1 MKLKRIVAGM
11 LAAITLLT
19 LASCGAKPGK
29 KAVLNG
35 TDDPFVEAIEEG
47 FKEMKKDAKED
58 DGSLSYSIKWKNG
71 WDKSWK
77 EQYCE
82 DVKEWTVDKF
92 NSEMKD
98 QKINLITLQITGKM
112 KEEGEKA
119 VKYDYTFYLGIH
131 KEKEVVFAAG
141 GKLIVDG
148 KVEKLTASSA
158 HSALSSLVREAQPS
172 NPF

>member
-1 MKLKRIVAGM
+1 MKLKRILAGA
-11 LAAITLLT
+11 LAALTLFT

-29 KAVLNG
+29 EAVLSG
-35 TDDPFVEAIEEG
+35 TDDPFVEAVEDS
-47 FKEMKKDAKED
+47 FKEMKKEAKED
-58 DGSLSYSIKWKNG
+58 DGSLSYSIKWKSG

-82 DVKEWTVDKF
+82 DVKEWTLDKF
-92 NSEMKD
+92 NDEMKD
-98 QKINLITLQITGKM
+98 EGIKLITLQIKGKM

-119 VKYDYTFYLGIH
+119 AKYDYTFYLGIH
-131 KEKEVVFAAG
+131 KEKEVIFAAG

-148 KVEKLTASSA
+148 EVRKLTASSA
-158 HSALSSLVREAQPS
+158 HSMLAELVYDAQPS